1 MNSSTAST
9 LGPDFINQILL
20 LFPRAFETVYISIF
34 SKVKIFVF
42 EHILFIIISFFAVVL
57 FAFLEYLFTG
67 RWALLGSVFYNSL
80 KYVILFFTALIFGAG
95 IFASDWFEI
104 ALAILGGFCYLIV
117 RLILKKLNIL

>member
-1 MNSSTAST
+1 MNSNTASP

-20 LFPRAFETVYISIF
+20 LFPKAIINGFVWVFSII
-34 SKVKIFVF
+34 KGLVF
-42 EHILFIIISFFAVVL
+42 EHILLIIILFFSLVL

-95 IFASDWFEI
+95 IFASDWFDI
-104 ALAILGGFCYLIV
+104 ALAILGSFCYLIV
-117 RLILKKLNIL
+117 GLILKKLDIH